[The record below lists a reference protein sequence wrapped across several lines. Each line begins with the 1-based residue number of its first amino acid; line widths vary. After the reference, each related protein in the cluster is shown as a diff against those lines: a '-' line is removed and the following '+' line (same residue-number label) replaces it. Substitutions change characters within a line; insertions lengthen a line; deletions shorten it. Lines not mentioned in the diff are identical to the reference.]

1 MINDP
6 MLTVWLRLIC
16 VLLVFFVLSVA
27 IVSQPMRSKRINT
40 DRVLYQ
46 SAKFVFLG
54 AALPLYMYTKFF
66 SILGAIGFWC
76 ALLGTACLSRQ
87 GHIRR
92 CFYVL
97 FGVYV
102 VMLLIGIFGE
112 IVMGLISM
120 AHA

>member
-1 MINDP
+1 MIKNP
-6 MLTVWLRLIC
+6 VLTVWLRLIC

-27 IVSQPMRSKRINT
+27 IVSQPIRSKIINT
-40 DRVLYQ
+40 ERVLYQ
-46 SAKFVFLG
+46 SAKFVLLG
-54 AALPLYMYTKFF
+54 PALPLYKYTKFF

-112 IVMGLISM
+112 IVMELISM

>member
-1 MINDP
+1 MIKNP
-6 MLTVWLRLIC
+6 VLTVWLRLIC
-16 VLLVFFVLSVA
+16 VLLVFFVLSVV
-27 IVSQPMRSKRINT
+27 IGSQPIRSKTINT
-40 DRVLYQ
+40 ERVLHQ
-46 SAKFVFLG
+46 SAKFVLLG
-54 AALPLYMYTKFF
+54 PALPLFIYNKFF

-92 CFYVL
+92 WFYVL
-97 FGVYV
+97 LGVYV
-102 VMLLIGIFGE
+102 VMTFIGIFRE